1 MAKIRDL
8 VERVLKQSDGI
19 ITEDGLVAIAEQG
32 VNYIVYGVL
41 TDPENAA
48 QIERIAEPR
57 YGMFLYNKSLYKV
70 SS

>member
-8 VERVLKQSDGI
+8 IERVLKQSDGVM
-19 ITEDGLVAIAEQG
+19 TEDGLVAIAEQG
-32 VNYIVYGVL
+32 VNYIVYGAL
-41 TDPENAA
+41 TDPENEI

-57 YGMFLYNKSLYKV
+57 RGMFLYSKLLYKV